1 MTLDDII
8 LKRGSD
14 EYQNSRRRF
23 INSATPDRYPHSI
36 IHPRSAHDV
45 SLAIR
50 HDSKLDKYISV
61 RSGGPLQT
69 DEILVDMK
77 NVNPRVEFDPKTH
90 LNNFGPGQ
98 TVQDL
103 QRYLTPRK
111 LFFPTGHAN
120 SVGMGGFLT
129 AGGQGYF
136 NSGWGMTSDRW
147 IVQIELVTADE

>member
-1 MTLDDII
+1 MALDDIT
-8 LKRGSD
+8 LKRGSA
-14 EYQNSRRRF
+14 EYEQSRRRF
-23 INSATPDRYPHSI
+23 INSAIPDRYPHSI
-36 IHPRSAHDV
+36 IHPRSSPDV
-45 SLAIR
+45 SLAIK
-50 HDSKLDKYISV
+50 HAAKLNKHVSI
-61 RSGGPLQT
+61 RSGGHLFPLQHLQ
-69 DEILVDMK
+69 DNEILIDMK
-77 NVNPRVEFDPKTH
+77 NVNPRVEFDPQTK
-90 LNNFGPGQ
+90 LINFGPGQ

-147 IVQIELVTADE
+147 I